1 MSSTHGPARTG
12 ADPLRPLAVRAL
24 RVWISA
30 ALVPADVILLSALF
44 PDTESPDG
52 ERAKRIGAS
61 SGRAMC
67 GGHRFELKTN
77 LQLGTKL
84 RILAE
89 FWNSARTSRKSS
101 GSGQKFW
108 WSDLVARRIAAQY

>member
-24 RVWISA
+24 RVWKEGRQQDHICRHQRGRY
-30 ALVPADVILLSALF
+30 
-44 PDTESPDG
+44 PDTESPDS

-67 GGHRFELKTN
+67 GGHGFELKTN

-101 GSGQKFW
+101 GSGQKF
-108 WSDLVARRIAAQY
+108 

>member
-30 ALVPADVILLSALF
+30 ALVPADVILLPALF

-52 ERAKRIGAS
+52 EQGEADQR
-61 SGRAMC
+61 
-67 GGHRFELKTN
+67 
-77 LQLGTKL
+77 Q
-84 RILAE
+84 
-89 FWNSARTSRKSS
+89 FWPGSVWRT
-101 GSGQKFW
+101 
-108 WSDLVARRIAAQY
+108 